1 MAIER
6 IDLNDPELNF
16 TFSTC
21 VIAGNFIYTSHQAG
35 MVNELG
41 HKLETVEA
49 QTKQCFKNLERVLV
63 TAGATLDDIVKT
75 TVYLRDIGDFD
86 KMREVYRHQFNRGY
100 PARMTA
106 TSDFIDKDCLVM
118 IDVIA
123 YRTK

>member
-6 IDLNDPELNF
+6 IDLSDPEWGF

-21 VIAGNFIYTSHQAG
+21 VIAGNFIYTAHQAG

-41 HKLETVEA
+41 HKLDTVEA
-49 QTKQCFKNLERVLV
+49 QTEQCFKNLERVLV

-75 TVYLRDIGDFD
+75 TVYLRDIGDFS
-86 KMREVYRHQFNRGY
+86 KMREVYHRQFKKGY

-106 TSDFIDKDCLVM
+106 TTDFIDDDCLVM
-118 IDVIA
+118 IEVVA